1 MKKTLVSASVAILF
15 SVSGLSAD
23 SLKNSL
29 MSADKDDTPMVNL
42 DNLNLAKKEK
52 KSRADSA
59 VVATINGENITKEQA
74 DKYLALRTQGRATD
88 FDKLPS
94 DDQRLALV
102 NEMAVPNLAA
112 MQAHKELS
120 AEEKNAAISR
130 FWMQKKLSTTKV
142 TDEEAKKAYDKLI
155 KAVKEAAKK
164 QSKEE
169 PKLPKFEEAKR
180 EIMLQLAQDKVTKA
194 LLENGKVKLK

>member
-1 MKKTLVSASVAILF
+1 MKKNLVGMSVAMLI

-23 SLKNSL
+23 ALKNSL
-29 MSADKDDTPMVNL
+29 MSAGKDDTPMVNL

-52 KSRADSA
+52 QSRADSA

-74 DKYLALRTQGRATD
+74 DQYLALRTQGRATD

-94 DDQRLALV
+94 DEQRRALI

-112 MQAHKELS
+112 MKAHKELS

-130 FWMQKKLSTTKV
+130 FWMQKKLATTKV
-142 TDEEAKKAYDKLI
+142 TDEEAKKAYDELI

-169 PKLPKFEEAKR
+169 PKLPTFEEAKR
-180 EIMLQLAQDKVTKA
+180 EIMLQLAQDKVTKE
-194 LLENGKVKLK
+194 LLENGKVELK

>member
-1 MKKTLVSASVAILF
+1 MKKNLLGASTAILILI
-15 SVSGLSAD
+15 SGLSAD

-29 MSADKDDTPMVNL
+29 MSADKDDTPMVNM
-42 DNLNLAKKEK
+42 DNLKLDKKKK
-52 KSRADSA
+52 KSRPDSA

-74 DKYLALRTQGRATD
+74 DQYLALRTQGRITD
-88 FDKLPS
+88 FDKLPG
-94 DDQRLALV
+94 DKQKLALI

-112 MQAHKELS
+112 MKAHKELS
-120 AEEKNAAISR
+120 TEEKNAAISR

-142 TDEEAKKAYDKLI
+142 TEAEAKKAYDDLI
-155 KAVKEAAKK
+155 KAVKDAAKK

-180 EIMLQLAQDKVTKA
+180 EIMLQLGQEKITKE
-194 LLENGKVKLK
+194 LLKNGKVKLK

>member
-15 SVSGLSAD
+15 SVSALSAD

-42 DNLNLAKKEK
+42 DNIKLDKKEN

-59 VVATINGENITKEQA
+59 VVATINGDNITKEQA

-94 DDQRLALV
+94 DEQRLALI

-155 KAVKEAAKK
+155 KAVKESAKK

>member
-1 MKKTLVSASVAILF
+1 MLI

-23 SLKNSL
+23 ALKNSL
-29 MSADKDDTPMVNL
+29 MSAGKDDTPMVNL

-52 KSRADSA
+52 QSRADSA

-74 DKYLALRTQGRATD
+74 DQYLALRTQGRATD

-94 DDQRLALV
+94 DEQRRALI

-112 MQAHKELS
+112 MKAHKELS

-130 FWMQKKLSTTKV
+130 FWMQKKLATTKV
-142 TDEEAKKAYDKLI
+142 TDEEAKKAYDELI

-169 PKLPKFEEAKR
+169 PKLPTFEEAKR
-180 EIMLQLAQDKVTKA
+180 EIMLQLAQDKVTKE
-194 LLENGKVKLK
+194 LLENGKVELK

>member
-1 MKKTLVSASVAILF
+1 MKKNLVGVSVAILL

-23 SLKNSL
+23 PLKNSL
-29 MSADKDDTPMVNL
+29 MSAGKDDTPMVNL

-52 KSRADSA
+52 QSRAGSA

-94 DDQRLALV
+94 NEQRLALI

-112 MQAHKELS
+112 IQAHKDLS

-142 TDEEAKKAYDKLI
+142 TEEEAKKAYDELT

-169 PKLPKFEEAKR
+169 PKLPTFEEAKR
-180 EIMLQLAQDKVTKA
+180 EIMLQLAQDKVTKE
-194 LLENGKVKLK
+194 LLENGKVTLK

>member
-1 MKKTLVSASVAILF
+1 MKKNLLSASAAVLLC
-15 SVSGLSAD
+15 VSGLSAD

-29 MSADKDDTPMVNL
+29 MSAGKEDTPMVNL
-42 DNLNLAKKEK
+42 DNIDLAKKEQ

-59 VVATINGENITKEQA
+59 VVATINGDNITKEQA
-74 DKYLALRTQGRATD
+74 DKYLALRTQGRVTD

-94 DDQRLALV
+94 NEQRLALI
-102 NEMAVPNLAA
+102 NEMAIPNLAA
-112 MQAHKELS
+112 MRAQKELS
-120 AEEKNAAISR
+120 GEEKSAAISR

-142 TDEEAKKAYDKLI
+142 TEDEAKKAYEELI

-169 PKLPKFEEAKR
+169 PKMPKFEEAKR
-180 EIMLQLAQDKVTKA
+180 EIMLQLAQDKVTKE
-194 LLENGKVKLK
+194 LLESGKVKLK

>member
-1 MKKTLVSASVAILF
+1 MKKNLLGASVAILI
-15 SVSGLSAD
+15 SISGVSAD

-29 MSADKDDTPMVNL
+29 MSADKDDTPMVNM
-42 DNLNLAKKEK
+42 DNLKLDKKK
-52 KSRADSA
+52 KTSRPDSA
-59 VVATINGENITKEQA
+59 VVATIDGENITKEQA
-74 DKYLALRTQGRATD
+74 DQYLALRTQGRATD
-88 FDKLPS
+88 FDKLPG
-94 DDQRLALV
+94 DEQRLALI

-112 MQAHKELS
+112 MKAHKELS

-142 TDEEAKKAYDKLI
+142 TEEEAKKAYDNLI
-155 KAVKEAAKK
+155 KMVKEAAKK

-180 EIMLQLAQDKVTKA
+180 EIMLQLGQEKITKE
-194 LLENGKVKLK
+194 LLKNGKVKLK